1 LERKFLAKLQLSF
14 HTSDGAEVDDSNL
27 IEAHI
32 MTITYENGVP
42 KVATETKTAKKHLS
56 NSILLRSAK
65 EELHGII
72 RNVAWLTQDL
82 DELPG

>member
-1 LERKFLAKLQLSF
+1 
-14 HTSDGAEVDDSNL
+14 
-27 IEAHI
+27 